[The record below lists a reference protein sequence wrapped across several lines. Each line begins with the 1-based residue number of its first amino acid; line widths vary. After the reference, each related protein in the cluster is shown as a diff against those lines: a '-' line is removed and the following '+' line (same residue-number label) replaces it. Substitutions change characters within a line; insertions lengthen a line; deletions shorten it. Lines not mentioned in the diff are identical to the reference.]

1 MVSNYKKY
9 QFSSDLIK
17 LLDLDPTQSFSYK
30 EIKSMI
36 TPNHIN
42 IATKLFTDLK
52 SSCNC
57 GHCYVNINDF
67 MKYIKKNLIIN
78 NTKPFCDYYEFNQK
92 PLQVKE
98 LINFEQI

>member
-9 QFSSDLIK
+9 RFSNDLIK
-17 LLDLDPTQSFSYK
+17 LLGLNPTKSFSYK
-30 EIKSMI
+30 EIESII
-36 TPNHIN
+36 TPDHIKT
-42 IATKLFTDLK
+42 ATELFTNLK

-57 GHCYVNINDF
+57 GHCYVNTADF
-67 MKYIKKNLIIN
+67 MKYIKQNLIIN

-98 LINFEQI
+98 VINFE